1 METHRGSK
9 NSNELE
15 YKHTYNTMYRGYYD
29 QGKYVTLGQLYLLFY
44 KTGCDSVKQF
54 FTVTDPS
61 GLLKP

>member
-1 METHRGSK
+1 
-9 NSNELE
+9 
-15 YKHTYNTMYRGYYD
+15 MYRGYYD